1 MKELNYVIKD
11 ELGIHARPAGNLVK
25 LASSFSS
32 EITITNGDKTADAK
46 KILNVMKLGA
56 SKGSNIKVTFSGI
69 DEAEAFDAIGKFL
82 NENL

>member
-56 SKGSNIKVTFSGI
+56 SKSSNIKVTFSGT